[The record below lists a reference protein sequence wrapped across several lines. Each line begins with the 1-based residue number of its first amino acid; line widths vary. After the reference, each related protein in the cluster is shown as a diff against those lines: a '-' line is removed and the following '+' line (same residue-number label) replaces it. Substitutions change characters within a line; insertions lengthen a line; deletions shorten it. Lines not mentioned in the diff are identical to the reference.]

1 MNETATQTQR
11 KLNIWNNSVPVEKSA
26 YIQEKGLQFFNIEK
40 LVAPKGKLTMIDLFS
55 GAGGFSVGCSWA
67 GFFPVLGIDYLKP
80 AVETWKKNHPTSISC
95 LGDIRQAN
103 PISIRDVLRKKG
115 VERINLITG
124 GVPCQGFSI
133 ANRKH
138 NDNDERNFLF
148 IEYMKFVEIFN
159 PDYVILE
166 NVSSLR
172 STAGGQF
179 EKDIK
184 KYMESLD
191 YSVTI
196 KTVNAAEYGVPQQRQ
211 RVLFI
216 GVKKDNHLTV
226 PFVFPEGN
234 FRLPSDY
241 RTVEMAISDLP
252 ELENDEAKT
261 EYSSSPKTEFQ
272 RLMRGEINC
281 IPISRPMKLFNHV
294 SPNHPQE
301 TIDRIA
307 NTRQGMPMYP
317 NFKQRIRLSLNV
329 PSPTQ
334 LAGGIRPQF
343 QFGHPT
349 QSRGLTI
356 RERAR
361 IQSFPDSYEF
371 IGGIVQERVLT
382 GNAVP
387 PLLIFE
393 IVKYIANDILRRDRE
408 VKNV

>member
-1 MNETATQTQR
+1 MAT
-11 KLNIWNNSVPVEKSA
+11 KVCNV
-26 YIQEKGLQFFNIEK
+26 
-40 LVAPKGKLTMIDLFS
+40 IDLFC

-80 AVETWKKNHPTSISC
+80 AIETWKKKHPHSISC

-103 PISIRDVLRKKG
+103 PMKIKQILDEKG
-115 VERINLITG
+115 IKHINLITG

-138 NDNDERNFLF
+138 NDYDDRNFLF
-148 IEYMKFVEIFN
+148 LEYMKFVEVFN
-159 PDYVILE
+159 PDYIILE
-166 NVSSLR
+166 NVSGLR

-184 KYMESLD
+184 SYMESLD
-191 YSVTI
+191 YTVTVDI
-196 KTVNAAEYGVPQQRQ
+196 VNAIEYGVPQQRQ
-211 RVLFI
+211 RLIFI
-216 GVKKDNHLTV
+216 GVKNMRSLTV
-226 PFVFPEGN
+226 PYSFPQGKHQS
-234 FRLPSDY
+234 SDMY

-252 ELENDEAKT
+252 HLGNDEQKSSYSLLPQT
-261 EYSSSPKTEFQ
+261 EYQK
-272 RLMRGEINC
+272 LMRGEGDIS
-281 IPISRPMKLFNHV
+281 IPKSACLNNHI
-294 SPNHPQE
+294 SPNHPPE
-301 TIDRIA
+301 TIEKIGS
-307 NTRQGMPMYP
+307 TLQGTPMYP
-317 NFKQRIRLSLNV
+317 KFKQRIRLALNA

-349 QSRGLTI
+349 QPRGLSI

-371 IGGIVQERVLT
+371 VGGIVQERVLT

-387 PLLIFE
+387 PLLIYE
-393 IVKYIANDILRRDRE
+393 IIKPIAEDIRRRDTE
-408 VKNV
+408 GKNV